1 MKIAIPFFKKKTEI
15 PEKIF
20 ETGAIEAKDI
30 IAPSSIVL
38 SPDYLKLGKKFT
50 KSFFIFSYP
59 RYLTTAWFSPV
70 INLDTPMDIG
80 FHIHPVETGLI
91 LKQLRKKVTEVQAEL
106 AEREE
111 KGLIRD
117 PALETAFQD
126 IETLRDRL
134 QTAQERM
141 FKLGLYLTIY
151 GDSAKELK
159 ETEITLRSILES
171 RLIYIKPALYQQR
184 DGFHASSPSGL
195 DQLQVHTPMNT
206 EPLSSIFPFV
216 SFDLSSNEG
225 ILYGVNRHNN
235 SLILFDRFSLE
246 NANEVIFGKAG
257 SGKSVRRDTPV
268 LIKSKQTIQ
277 LTKIGPLVENLIKKY
292 GATQIDEELEG
303 VINPEVKVYSFDKN
317 LKGKWSRVTVAARK
331 KAPKIFYKFTTRGGR
346 EITTTGD
353 HNMLVLKNGK
363 VIAAKSSKIKEGE
376 FVPLPRE
383 ISSNQRELKYI
394 NLLKLLKNSKRT
406 YVTGAQDLITEN
418 YKTLQNKGIFN
429 LFANAYLYK
438 RGRGIPMRVFWKIL
452 KCLSI
457 SSDDKRFK
465 NLLVGPKTKRKDVN
479 IYFPIIKEFLRIAGF
494 ITAEGTIKND
504 HVSISNTAPEILSLL
519 KSSFR
524 KLGIGFTEIKARN
537 RIEGVVTYKRVF
549 VEIANKLGGKGRA
562 GDKKIWPFIFNL
574 GKKQIAHY
582 LSGYFEGDGGID
594 GDAIS
599 ATSKSKRLISE
610 IAYLLFYFGIIGRIS
625 KKKSKRPEEKREK
638 LYYKITISGQDNLRK
653 FAENINFITKEKRE
667 KLTEITQKQ
676 GNTNVDIIPEVQ
688 NIFKDIYQLFGP
700 QLRGW
705 KDWQNFTRDFS
716 RIKGGGCNPSREKLR
731 EIISGIEQQIQKFK
745 DLSSTLEIVSELPE
759 LATIIDLGMNNKELN
774 GALWQTLGEG
784 WRTIKSREHKPFA
797 QNTLKAIQVIN
808 GNNYS
813 LTEIKERIHLGFRK
827 MGLPIKYYNL
837 PLQRV
842 LVYRKKNNCSYEMI
856 QKAAQFVWQN
866 YQKVLNENIPQVEE
880 KLAQLKILVN
890 SDLFWDPIV
899 KIKKFENK
907 KDKYVYDLT
916 VDNEVFLAG
925 QGGMFVH
932 NSYAIKLEI
941 LRYLMAGT
949 DVLVLDPE
957 NEYRF
962 LSDAVGGSFFN
973 ISLASPNHINPFDL
987 STPREDEKAED
998 VLRSNVLNL
1007 VGLLRIMLGGLTP
1020 EEDAIIDQA
1029 LTETYAAK
1037 DIVPETD
1044 PTLWSERIPLMQDF
1058 EAILEGME
1066 GGESL
1071 VRRVRKFTKG
1081 TFAQFFNQPT
1091 NISMEKPFV
1100 VFGIRDMED
1109 ELRPMAMFIIMRYIW
1124 NKVRSELKKRILVVD
1139 EAWWLMQ
1146 REDGASFLFG
1156 MAKRAR
1162 KYWLGVTTV
1171 TQDVNDFMKSA
1182 YGQPIIT
1189 NSSLQVLMKQSPATI
1204 EVVQKIFNL
1213 TEEEK
1218 YLLLEAEVGEGIF
1231 FAGQKHVAIKT
1242 VASYTEDQIIT
1253 TAPEEVLKIREA
1265 KKELG
1270 R

>member
-257 SGKSVRRDTPV
+257 SGKSYT
-268 LIKSKQTIQ
+268 
-277 LTKIGPLVENLIKKY
+277 
-292 GATQIDEELEG
+292 
-303 VINPEVKVYSFDKN
+303 
-317 LKGKWSRVTVAARK
+317 
-331 KAPKIFYKFTTRGGR
+331 
-346 EITTTGD
+346 
-353 HNMLVLKNGK
+353 
-363 VIAAKSSKIKEGE
+363 
-376 FVPLPRE
+376 
-383 ISSNQRELKYI
+383 
-394 NLLKLLKNSKRT
+394 
-406 YVTGAQDLITEN
+406 
-418 YKTLQNKGIFN
+418 
-429 LFANAYLYK
+429 
-438 RGRGIPMRVFWKIL
+438 
-452 KCLSI
+452 
-457 SSDDKRFK
+457 
-465 NLLVGPKTKRKDVN
+465 
-479 IYFPIIKEFLRIAGF
+479 
-494 ITAEGTIKND
+494 
-504 HVSISNTAPEILSLL
+504 
-519 KSSFR
+519 
-524 KLGIGFTEIKARN
+524 
-537 RIEGVVTYKRVF
+537 
-549 VEIANKLGGKGRA
+549 
-562 GDKKIWPFIFNL
+562 
-574 GKKQIAHY
+574 
-582 LSGYFEGDGGID
+582 
-594 GDAIS
+594 
-599 ATSKSKRLISE
+599 
-610 IAYLLFYFGIIGRIS
+610 
-625 KKKSKRPEEKREK
+625 
-638 LYYKITISGQDNLRK
+638 
-653 FAENINFITKEKRE
+653 
-667 KLTEITQKQ
+667 
-676 GNTNVDIIPEVQ
+676 
-688 NIFKDIYQLFGP
+688 
-700 QLRGW
+700 
-705 KDWQNFTRDFS
+705 
-716 RIKGGGCNPSREKLR
+716 
-731 EIISGIEQQIQKFK
+731 
-745 DLSSTLEIVSELPE
+745 
-759 LATIIDLGMNNKELN
+759 
-774 GALWQTLGEG
+774 
-784 WRTIKSREHKPFA
+784 
-797 QNTLKAIQVIN
+797 
-808 GNNYS
+808 
-813 LTEIKERIHLGFRK
+813 
-827 MGLPIKYYNL
+827 
-837 PLQRV
+837 
-842 LVYRKKNNCSYEMI
+842 
-856 QKAAQFVWQN
+856 
-866 YQKVLNENIPQVEE
+866 
-880 KLAQLKILVN
+880 
-890 SDLFWDPIV
+890 
-899 KIKKFENK
+899 
-907 KDKYVYDLT
+907 
-916 VDNEVFLAG
+916 
-925 QGGMFVH
+925 
-932 NSYAIKLEI
+932 IKLEI
-941 LRYLMAGT
+941 LRYLMCGT
-949 DVLVLDPE
+949 DCIILDPE

-987 STPREDEKAED
+987 PTPREDEKAED

-1044 PTLWSERIPLMQDF
+1044 PALWLERIPLMQDF

-1071 VRRVRKFTKG
+1071 VRRVKKFTKG

-1091 NISMEKPFV
+1091 NISMEKPLV
-1100 VFGIRDMED
+1100 VFGIRDLED

-1124 NKVRSELKKRILVVD
+1124 NKVRSELKKRILAVD

-1156 MAKRAR
+1156 IAKRAR
-1162 KYWLGVTTV
+1162 KYWLGVTTI